1 MLWMSDVYS
10 EWMIFSRDGVYP
22 ITEALPINNAQNK
35 THQNTT
41 NTAFK

>member
-1 MLWMSDVYS
+1 MLLMSDVYS

-35 THQNTT
+35 TRHNT